1 MNPPPATNL
10 QVFSAGR
17 NIVIKPGT
25 ELTGAHRMAFGD
37 DVFIGR
43 DSQIMLGAERAAPG
57 PQIVFG
63 RGTSINRRALIVAV
77 NEIVFGEYVLTAPGI
92 YVADSSHEYR
102 NVGVPV
108 TMQGLE
114 PSSGRVHV
122 GDHAWIGIHVAIV
135 GNLSIGRGA
144 VIGANAVVTR
154 SIPDYCIAAG
164 QPARVVRAYD
174 DRPQAWVKIGSD
186 DHLAEVLANGRTQP
200 ISFRTIVPPVP
211 IYNGPTVTIQ

>member
-1 MNPPPATNL
+1 MNPPPSTNL

-43 DSQIMLGAERAAPG
+43 DAQIMLGAERAAPG
-57 PQIVFG
+57 PMIVFG

-92 YVADSSHEYR
+92 YVADASHEYR

-114 PSSGRVHV
+114 PSSGRVQI
-122 GDHAWIGIHVAIV
+122 GDHAWLGINVAVV
-135 GNLSIGRGA
+135 GNISVGRGT

-154 SIPDYCIAAG
+154 SIPDYCVAAG

-174 DRPQAWVKIGSD
+174 DRSGTWVKTSSED
-186 DHLAEVLANGRTQP
+186 QLADILANGRTRP
-200 ISFRTIVPPVP
+200 IVARTMVPPVP
-211 IYNGPTVTIQ
+211 IYNGPMVTIQ